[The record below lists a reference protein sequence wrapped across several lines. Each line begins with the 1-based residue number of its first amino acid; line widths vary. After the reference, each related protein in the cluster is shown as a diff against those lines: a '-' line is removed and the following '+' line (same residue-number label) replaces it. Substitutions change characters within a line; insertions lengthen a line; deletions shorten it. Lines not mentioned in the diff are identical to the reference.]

1 MLDPDST
8 RQHDLR
14 SGRSPWIAGPE
25 RPASE
30 TLDRDIR
37 CDVVIVGGG
46 ITGALAA
53 EHLTALGY
61 QVVLVDREREGFG
74 STAASTAM
82 LQWEIDLPLRRL
94 ATLYGFDKAADV
106 YRRSFQAVAGLR
118 ELVAE
123 LELGCAFLPRD
134 TVYLAAGEVG
144 PRELKHERDL
154 REKAGLPGTLLPH
167 ATLLGAFGLDR
178 AAAIVSPGSAESDP
192 LCLCHTLLN
201 VAARRG
207 LRLVRD
213 EAVAFDATSRSAA
226 VQLSGGRTIEAGHLV
241 LATGYVMPDGVSS
254 ELHRVASSWAIATL
268 PQPPAALWPGR
279 ALVWEA
285 SEDYVY
291 CRTTADGRIVIG
303 GEDEETDD
311 PERREALG
319 PEKTQVLLGK
329 LRALIPA
336 AEPTLGH
343 AWSGAFGQTVDGL
356 PLIGRVPG
364 RPRMLAAYGYGG
376 NGITFSFL
384 ASRLIGA
391 LIGGAE
397 APWFAHFALDR
408 PDPARL

>member
-1 MLDPDST
+1 MLNPENT
-8 RQHDLR
+8 RQDDLR
-14 SGRSPWIAGPE
+14 SGHSPWLAGPP
-25 RPASE
+25 RPASAG
-30 TLDRDIR
+30 LDADIR

-53 EHLTALGY
+53 EHLTALGHD
-61 QVVLVDREREGFG
+61 VVVVDREREGFG

-94 ATLYGFDKAADV
+94 AALYGFDKAADI
-106 YRRSFQAVAGLR
+106 YRRSFKAVEGLR
-118 ELVAE
+118 DRIAQ
-123 LELGCAFLPRD
+123 LELGCAFLARD

-144 PRELKHERDL
+144 PRELLDEAIL
-154 REKAGLPGTLLPH
+154 RQKAGLPGTLLDH
-167 ATLLGAFGLDR
+167 AALLGAFGFDR
-178 AAAIVSPGSAESDP
+178 AAAIVSPGSAEADP
-192 LCLCHTLLN
+192 LSLCHALLH
-201 VAARRG
+201 VAAGRG
-207 LRLVRD
+207 ARMIRD
-213 EAVAFDATSRSAA
+213 EVVSFDATAASAA
-226 VQLSGGRTIEAGHLV
+226 VQLSGGHTIEAGHVV
-241 LATGYVMPDGVSS
+241 LATGYVMPDGVGSA
-254 ELHRVASSWAIATL
+254 LHRVASSWALATL
-268 PQPPAALWPGR
+268 PQPPAALWPGP

-291 CRTTADGRIVIG
+291 CRTTTDGRIIIG

-311 PERREALG
+311 PERREALAAA
-319 PEKTQVLLGK
+319 KTAALLGK
-329 LRALIPA
+329 LRALVPG

-391 LIGGAE
+391 LIAGAD
-397 APWFAHFALDR
+397 APWFSHFAIDR
-408 PDPARL
+408 PEPTRL